1 MLRPEINRPT
11 WKSCLP
17 SLITLSFASSTC
29 QKSFSLLLDR
39 AHQEGKREALGNSGI
54 PFGDLVLTNFSTLPL
69 LNGLTVREFS
79 AEANILLGGGSGP
92 YDINQLGPVT
102 DDLTRSFEGGIAS
115 AWAEEHLRFA
125 RDPTQIPEPASL
137 LLFGLGALGLGWSRR
152 LKARPDKE
160 GKVKRS
166 SEESGRLS

>member
-1 MLRPEINRPT
+1 MRILGVYWMALLSLAAVVSAQPPAAPVIVDTPSVTVLR
-11 WKSCLP
+11 
-17 SLITLSFASSTC
+17 
-29 QKSFSLLLDR
+29 
-39 AHQEGKREALGNSGI
+39 
-54 PFGDLVLTNFSTLPL
+54 
-69 LNGLTVREFS
+69 GLTVREFS

-115 AWAEEHLRFA
+115 TWAEEHLRFA

-137 LLFGLGALGLGWSRR
+137 LLFGLGALGLGWTRR